1 MTKHKSFPFLDGD
14 GPITVDQAASFALS
28 ELGRIRPGGFVETE
42 DVNRVVRGLNL
53 VGPWVQGAHQR
64 MMAAQAKHLIA
75 RTQIEEANTRFFSL
89 KGRAMALFHA
99 FNADLFRL
107 EQEARGV
114 RPPTDERSWSGQ
126 GGVEDPFDVRSR
138 LQLTP
143 GQQDGA
149 AWVWPDG
156 QRTSGRSILPSYTP
170 VRANADR
177 DLKHAKELIADAS
190 MVPAVLVHRGDL
202 VLSGDPVKSAGPKQ
216 IVFKSA
222 GKLMTQGEDSISME
236 CSSWKA
242 SLILPSVKGA
252 PAGDLLTVDLLA
264 TRAVAVLYEH
274 KILARV
280 SAP

>member
-1 MTKHKSFPFLDGD
+1 MTKYKSFPFLDGN
-14 GPITVDQAASFALS
+14 GPITVDQAASFALY
-28 ELGRIRPGGFVETE
+28 ELGRVRPGGFVETE
-42 DVNRVVRGLNL
+42 DVNRVVRGLSL

-64 MMAAQAKHLIA
+64 MMAAQSKHLIA
-75 RTQIEEANTRFFSL
+75 SAQIEEANTRFFSL
-89 KGRAMALFHA
+89 KSRAMSLFHA
-99 FNADLFRL
+99 FNADLFQL
-107 EQEARGV
+107 EQEARGL
-114 RPPTDERSWSGQ
+114 RPPTDGRSWVAQ
-126 GGVEDPFDVRSR
+126 GTVEDPFDVRSR
-138 LQLTP
+138 LQLIP
-143 GQQDGA
+143 GKQDGA

-156 QRTSGRSILPSYTP
+156 QRTAECSILPSYTP

-190 MVPAVLVHRGDL
+190 MAPAVLVHRGSL
-202 VLSGDPVKSAGPKQ
+202 VLSDDLVKSAGPKQ

-222 GKLMTQGEDSISME
+222 GKLTAQGEDSISME

-242 SLILPSVKGA
+242 LLILPSVNGA

>member
-28 ELGRIRPGGFVETE
+28 ELGRVRPGGFVETE
-42 DVNRVVRGLNL
+42 DVNRVVRGLSL
-53 VGPWVQGAHQR
+53 AQPWAQGAHYR
-64 MMAAQAKHLIA
+64 MMEAQAKHLIA
-75 RTQIEEANTRFFSL
+75 CTQIEEANTRFFSL

-114 RPPTDERSWSGQ
+114 MPPTDERSWVGQ
-126 GGVEDPFDVRSR
+126 GKAEDPFDVRSR

-149 AWVWPDG
+149 AWAWPNG
-156 QRTSGRSILPSYTP
+156 QRTAGRSILPAYTP

-177 DLKHAKELIADAS
+177 DLKHTKELIADAS
-190 MVPAVLVHRGDL
+190 MVPAVLVHHGDL
-202 VLSGDPVKSAGPKQ
+202 VLSDDLVKSAGPKQ

-222 GKLMTQGEDSISME
+222 GKLMAQGEDSILIE
-236 CSSWKA
+236 CSSSKA
-242 SLILPSVKGA
+242 LLILSDVSGT
-252 PAGDLLTVDLLA
+252 LTVDLLA
-264 TRAVAVLYEH
+264 TRAVAVLHDH

>member
-14 GPITVDQAASFALS
+14 GPITAAQAASFALS
-28 ELGRIRPGGFVETE
+28 EIGRVRPGGFVETE
-42 DVNRVVRGLNL
+42 DVNRVVRGLSL
-53 VGPWVQGAHQR
+53 AQPWAQGAHYR
-64 MMAAQAKHLIA
+64 MMEAQAKHLIA
-75 RTQIEEANTRFFSL
+75 CTQIEEANTRFFSL

-114 RPPTDERSWSGQ
+114 MPPTDGRSWVGQ
-126 GGVEDPFDVRSR
+126 GKAEDPFDVRSR

-149 AWVWPDG
+149 AWAWPNG
-156 QRTSGRSILPSYTP
+156 QRTAGRSILPAYTP

-190 MVPAVLVHRGDL
+190 MVPAVLVHHGDL
-202 VLSGDPVKSAGPKQ
+202 VLSDDPVKSAGPKQ

-222 GKLMTQGEDSISME
+222 GKFMAQGEDSISME
-236 CSSWKA
+236 SSWKA
-242 SLILPSVKGA
+242 ARILSDVSGT
-252 PAGDLLTVDLLA
+252 LTVDLLA
-264 TRAVAVLYEH
+264 TRAVAVLHDH

>member
-1 MTKHKSFPFLDGD
+1 MTKYKSFPFLDGD

-28 ELGRIRPGGFVETE
+28 ELGRVRPGGFVETE
-42 DVNRVVRGLNL
+42 DVNRVVRGLSL
-53 VGPWVQGAHQR
+53 VQPWVQGAHYR
-64 MMAAQAKHLIA
+64 MMEAQAKHLIA
-75 RTQIEEANTRFFSL
+75 CTKIEEANTRFFSL
-89 KGRAMALFHA
+89 KARAMALFHA

-114 RPPTDERSWSGQ
+114 MPPTDQRSWAAGK
-126 GGVEDPFDVRSR
+126 VEDPFDVRSR

-149 AWVWPDG
+149 AWAWPDG
-156 QRTSGRSILPSYTP
+156 QRTAGGSILPSYTP

-177 DLKHAKELIADAS
+177 DLKHAKELVADAS
-190 MVPAVLVHRGDL
+190 MVPAVLVHHGDL
-202 VLSGDPVKSAGPKQ
+202 VLSDDPVKSAGPKQ

-222 GKLMTQGEDSISME
+222 GKLMTQGEDSILIE
-236 CSSWKA
+236 SSWKA
-242 SLILPSVKGA
+242 ARILSSARDASTVDP
-252 PAGDLLTVDLLA
+252 LTVDLLA
-264 TRAVAVLYEH
+264 TRAVAVLHDH